1 MYNNM
6 RTNGIDQILYVII
19 ANAVLDIK
27 LKVCFIHLN
36 IIWLQEIEIYTS
48 CEWTSSSVAPKILE
62 V

>member
-1 MYNNM
+1 M

-36 IIWLQEIEIYTS
+36 II
-48 CEWTSSSVAPKILE
+48 
-62 V
+62 